1 MGMIRMIG
9 IRRLGCSHHS
19 HYSHYSHY
27 SFFLTPLPHH
37 KKKRVVAEATTLIVK
52 ATCQIT

>member
-1 MGMIRMIG
+1 MGMIRIIG
-9 IRRLGCSHHS
+9 IRRQDCS

-52 ATCQIT
+52 ATYQIT